1 MIIITIIF
9 IIIIIIIIINIT
21 ILPGQTY
28 ILRQNTNKYSGSK
41 SIETTLAKLDC

>member
-9 IIIIIIIIINIT
+9 IIIIIIIII
-21 ILPGQTY
+21 LPGQAY

-41 SIETTLAKLDC
+41 SIETALAKLDC

>member
-9 IIIIIIIIINIT
+9 IIIIIINII
-21 ILPGQTY
+21 ILPGQAY

-41 SIETTLAKLDC
+41 SIETASAKLDC